1 MRRLETTRAR
11 LALGAVVF
19 LLTLGAPGLALAQPY
34 YEYLA
39 TGTIQ
44 SVQAVNANY
53 APIAGHD
60 YTKMTNAGVVAGAVA
75 TGSTVIDSTT
85 TATPGVP
92 PDPNAGQYDG
102 TYPVFTAGPF
112 TVAGMLVNNGI
123 LILDDHPPTATPPV
137 PINHDAV
144 GYGGTLPRS
153 TTGVSFLQMDNGT
166 PANRK
171 GSAVILAHTS
181 GLPIPLVSSIA
192 LPTAINLAYT
202 NLSKTMIL
210 DVIDTDVGQR
220 YTVTSSI
227 DTLTVDLNA
236 PAPPAPVPT
245 MNGWMF
251 GMLGSFMFLVGAVF
265 VRKVRR
271 SEA

>member
-19 LLTLGAPGLALAQPY
+19 LLVLGAPGLALAQY

-44 SVQAVNANY
+44 TVQAVDANY

-60 YTKMTNAGVVAGAVA
+60 YTKMTNAGIVATAVA
-75 TGSTVIDSTT
+75 TGSAVIDSTT
-85 TATPGVP
+85 TATPAVP
-92 PDPNAGQYDG
+92 PDPAAGQYDG
-102 TYPVFTAGPF
+102 TYPIFTAGPF
-112 TVAGMLVNNGI
+112 TVAGMVINNGI
-123 LILDDHPPTATPPV
+123 AVYDEHPPTAQV
-137 PINHDAV
+137 PAVHDAF

-153 TTGVSFLQMDNGT
+153 TSGVSFLQMDNGT

-171 GSAVILAHTS
+171 GSAVILAS
-181 GLPIPLVSSIA
+181 WLGVQLVSSIA
-192 LPTAINLAYT
+192 LPTTINLANA
-202 NLSKTMIL
+202 NLAKTMIL
-210 DVIDTDVGQR
+210 DVIDTDNGQR

-227 DTLTVDLNA
+227 DTLAIDLNA
-236 PAPPAPVPT
+236 APPPAPVP
-245 MNGWMF
+245 MLNGWMF
-251 GMLGSFMFLVGAVF
+251 GMLASIMFLIGVVF
-265 VRKVRR
+265 VRNARR